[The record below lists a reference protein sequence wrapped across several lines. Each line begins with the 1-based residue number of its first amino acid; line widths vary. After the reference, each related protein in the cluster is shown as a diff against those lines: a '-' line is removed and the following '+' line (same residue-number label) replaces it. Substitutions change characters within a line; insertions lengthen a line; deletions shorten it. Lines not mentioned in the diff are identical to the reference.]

1 MFFLLWYNEK
11 SREVFMNFEFLFH
24 LSICFL
30 LSFLIGFERQYRK
43 RIIGLRTTIL
53 VSLGAF
59 LFVTFSFSV
68 GSTDISRIASQV
80 VTGIGFLGAGVI
92 LKDGK
97 KIRGLTTAATLWC
110 DAAIGVLC
118 AGGAILEASFGTFLI
133 LFANIVLRYINKLIN
148 NLSDSK
154 NSKIN
159 YQLKIIGSS
168 KVIQTIKKEVDDFLI
183 RENVEINHKTIENN
197 IKETVFLLNFLL
209 TKEDIEKLGKLIDK
223 IAIDYNIRNIDLKK
237 LNEIK
242 PEDFDDEL

>member
-1 MFFLLWYNEK
+1 
-11 SREVFMNFEFLFH
+11 MNNSDFLFN

-30 LSFLIGFERQYRK
+30 LSFFIGMERQYRK

-68 GSTDISRIASQV
+68 GSLDLSRIASQV

-110 DAAIGVLC
+110 DAAIGILC
-118 AGGAILEASFGTFLI
+118 AGGAIFEATLVRLLFYLLISF
-133 LFANIVLRYINKLIN
+133 LRHINKLIN
-148 NLSDSK
+148 NLSDTK
-154 NSKIN
+154 NSLIK
-159 YQLKIIGSS
+159 S
-168 KVIQTIKKEVDDFLI
+168 KLSLTGREKEIVEIKKEIQEFLSGQNQVDITNINLKRNQKLITLTIDFSIL
-183 RENVEINHKTIENN
+183 
-197 IKETVFLLNFLL
+197 
-209 TKEDIEKLGKLIDK
+209 KEDLVKFEKLIDEITEKSKLEK
-223 IAIDYNIRNIDLKK
+223 IELKK
-237 LNEIK
+237 VNEIK

>member
-1 MFFLLWYNEK
+1 
-11 SREVFMNFEFLFH
+11 MNNSNFLFN

-30 LSFLIGFERQYRK
+30 LSFFIGMERQYRK

-68 GSTDISRIASQV
+68 GSLDLSRIASQV

-110 DAAIGVLC
+110 DAAIGILC
-118 AGGAILEASFGTFLI
+118 AGGAIFEAILGTLII
-133 LFANIVLRYINKLIN
+133 LFANIILRHINKLIN
-148 NLSDSK
+148 NLSDTK
-154 NSKIN
+154 NSLIK
-159 YQLKIIGSS
+159 S
-168 KVIQTIKKEVDDFLI
+168 KVSLTGREKEIVEIKKEILEFLSGQNQVDITNINLKRNQKLITLTIDFSIL
-183 RENVEINHKTIENN
+183 
-197 IKETVFLLNFLL
+197 
-209 TKEDIEKLGKLIDK
+209 KEDLVKFEKLIDEITEKSKLEK
-223 IAIDYNIRNIDLKK
+223 IELKK
-237 LNEIK
+237 VNEIK

>member
-1 MFFLLWYNEK
+1 
-11 SREVFMNFEFLFH
+11 MNNYDFLFN

-30 LSFLIGFERQYRK
+30 LSFFIGMERQYRK

-68 GSTDISRIASQV
+68 GSLDLSRIASQV

-110 DAAIGVLC
+110 DAAIGILC
-118 AGGAILEASFGTFLI
+118 AGGAIFEAILGTLII
-133 LFANIVLRYINKLIN
+133 LFANIILRHINKLIN
-148 NLSDSK
+148 NLSDTK
-154 NSKIN
+154 NSLIK
-159 YQLKIIGSS
+159 S
-168 KVIQTIKKEVDDFLI
+168 KVSLTGREKEIVEIKKEIQEFLSGQNQVDITNINLKRNQKLITLTIDFSIL
-183 RENVEINHKTIENN
+183 
-197 IKETVFLLNFLL
+197 
-209 TKEDIEKLGKLIDK
+209 KEDLVKFEKLIDEITEKSKLEK
-223 IAIDYNIRNIDLKK
+223 IELKK
-237 LNEIK
+237 VNEIK

>member
-1 MFFLLWYNEK
+1 
-11 SREVFMNFEFLFH
+11 MNNSDFLFN

-30 LSFLIGFERQYRK
+30 LSFFIGMERRYRK

-68 GSTDISRIASQV
+68 GSLDLSRIASQV

-110 DAAIGVLC
+110 DAAIGILC
-118 AGGAILEASFGTFLI
+118 AGGAIFEAILGTLII
-133 LFANIVLRYINKLIN
+133 LFANIILRHINKLIN
-148 NLSDSK
+148 NLSDTK
-154 NSKIN
+154 NSLIK
-159 YQLKIIGSS
+159 S
-168 KVIQTIKKEVDDFLI
+168 KVSLTGREKEIVEIKKEIQEFLSGQNQVDITNINLKRNQKLITLTIDFSIL
-183 RENVEINHKTIENN
+183 
-197 IKETVFLLNFLL
+197 
-209 TKEDIEKLGKLIDK
+209 KEDLVKFEKLIDEITEKSKLEK
-223 IAIDYNIRNIDLKK
+223 IELKK
-237 LNEIK
+237 VNEIK

>member
-1 MFFLLWYNEK
+1 
-11 SREVFMNFEFLFH
+11 MNNYDFLFN

-30 LSFLIGFERQYRK
+30 LSFLIGMERQYRK

-68 GSTDISRIASQV
+68 GSLDLSRIASQV

-110 DAAIGVLC
+110 DAAIGILC
-118 AGGAILEASFGTFLI
+118 AGGAIFEAILGTLII
-133 LFANIVLRYINKLIN
+133 LFANIILRHINKLIN
-148 NLSDSK
+148 NLSDTK
-154 NSKIN
+154 NSLIK
-159 YQLKIIGSS
+159 S
-168 KVIQTIKKEVDDFLI
+168 KLSLTGREKEIVEIKKEILEFLSGQNQVDITNINLKRNQKLITLTIDFSIL
-183 RENVEINHKTIENN
+183 
-197 IKETVFLLNFLL
+197 
-209 TKEDIEKLGKLIDK
+209 KEDLVKFEKLIDEITEKSKLEK
-223 IAIDYNIRNIDLKK
+223 IELKK
-237 LNEIK
+237 VNEIK

>member
-1 MFFLLWYNEK
+1 
-11 SREVFMNFEFLFH
+11 MNNYDFLFN

-30 LSFLIGFERQYRK
+30 LSFFIGMERQYRK

-68 GSTDISRIASQV
+68 GSLDLSRIASQV

-110 DAAIGVLC
+110 DAAIGILC
-118 AGGAILEASFGTFLI
+118 AGGAIFEAILGTLII
-133 LFANIVLRYINKLIN
+133 LFANIILRHINKLIN
-148 NLSDSK
+148 NLSDTK
-154 NSKIN
+154 NSLIK
-159 YQLKIIGSS
+159 S
-168 KVIQTIKKEVDDFLI
+168 KLSLTGREKEIVEIKKEIQEFLSGQNQVDITNINLKRNQKLITLTIDFSIL
-183 RENVEINHKTIENN
+183 
-197 IKETVFLLNFLL
+197 
-209 TKEDIEKLGKLIDK
+209 KEDLVKFEKLIDEITEKSKFEK
-223 IAIDYNIRNIDLKK
+223 IELKK
-237 LNEIK
+237 VNEIK

>member
-1 MFFLLWYNEK
+1 
-11 SREVFMNFEFLFH
+11 MNNSNFLFN

-30 LSFLIGFERQYRK
+30 LSFFIGMERQYRK

-68 GSTDISRIASQV
+68 GSLDLSRIASQV

-110 DAAIGVLC
+110 DAAIGILC
-118 AGGAILEASFGTFLI
+118 AGGAIFEAILGTLII
-133 LFANIVLRYINKLIN
+133 LFANIILRHINKLIN
-148 NLSDSK
+148 NLSDTK
-154 NSKIN
+154 NSLIK
-159 YQLKIIGSS
+159 S
-168 KVIQTIKKEVDDFLI
+168 KLSLTGREKEIVEIKKEIQEFLSGQNQVDITNINLKRNQKLITLTIDFSIL
-183 RENVEINHKTIENN
+183 
-197 IKETVFLLNFLL
+197 
-209 TKEDIEKLGKLIDK
+209 KEDLVKFEKLIDEITEKSKFEK
-223 IAIDYNIRNIDLKK
+223 IELKK
-237 LNEIK
+237 VNEIK

>member
-1 MFFLLWYNEK
+1 
-11 SREVFMNFEFLFH
+11 MNNYDFLFN

-30 LSFLIGFERQYRK
+30 LSFLIGMERQYRK

-68 GSTDISRIASQV
+68 GSLDLSRIASQV

-110 DAAIGVLC
+110 DAAIGILC
-118 AGGAILEASFGTFLI
+118 AGGAIFEAILGTLII
-133 LFANIVLRYINKLIN
+133 LFANIILRHINKLIN
-148 NLSDSK
+148 NLSDTK
-154 NSKIN
+154 NSLIK
-159 YQLKIIGSS
+159 S
-168 KVIQTIKKEVDDFLI
+168 KLSLTGREKEIVEIKKEIQEFLSGQNQVDITNINLKRNQKLITLTIDFSIL
-183 RENVEINHKTIENN
+183 
-197 IKETVFLLNFLL
+197 
-209 TKEDIEKLGKLIDK
+209 KEDLVKFEKLIDEITEKSKLEK
-223 IAIDYNIRNIDLKK
+223 IELKK
-237 LNEIK
+237 VNEIK

>member
-1 MFFLLWYNEK
+1 
-11 SREVFMNFEFLFH
+11 MNNYDFLFN

-30 LSFLIGFERQYRK
+30 LSFFIGMERQYRK

-68 GSTDISRIASQV
+68 GSLDLSRIASQV

-110 DAAIGVLC
+110 DAAIGILC
-118 AGGAILEASFGTFLI
+118 AGGATFEAILGTLII
-133 LFANIVLRYINKLIN
+133 LFANIILRHINKLIN
-148 NLSDSK
+148 NLSDTK
-154 NSKIN
+154 NSLIK
-159 YQLKIIGSS
+159 S
-168 KVIQTIKKEVDDFLI
+168 KVSLTGREKEIVEIKKEIQEFLSGQNQVDITNINLKRNQKLITLTIDFSIL
-183 RENVEINHKTIENN
+183 
-197 IKETVFLLNFLL
+197 
-209 TKEDIEKLGKLIDK
+209 KEDLVKFEKLIDEITEKSKLEK
-223 IAIDYNIRNIDLKK
+223 IELKK
-237 LNEIK
+237 VNEIK

>member
-1 MFFLLWYNEK
+1 
-11 SREVFMNFEFLFH
+11 MNNSDFLFN

-30 LSFLIGFERQYRK
+30 LSFFIGMERQYRK

-68 GSTDISRIASQV
+68 GSLDLSRIASQV

-110 DAAIGVLC
+110 DAAIGILC
-118 AGGAILEASFGTFLI
+118 AGGAIFEAILGTLII
-133 LFANIVLRYINKLIN
+133 LFANIILRHINKLIN
-148 NLSDSK
+148 NLSDTK
-154 NSKIN
+154 NSLIK
-159 YQLKIIGSS
+159 S
-168 KVIQTIKKEVDDFLI
+168 KLSLTGRKKEIVEIKKEIQEFLSGQNQVDITNINLKRNQKLITLTIDFSIL
-183 RENVEINHKTIENN
+183 
-197 IKETVFLLNFLL
+197 
-209 TKEDIEKLGKLIDK
+209 KEDLVKFEKLIDEITEKSKLEK
-223 IAIDYNIRNIDLKK
+223 IELKK
-237 LNEIK
+237 VIEIK

>member
-1 MFFLLWYNEK
+1 
-11 SREVFMNFEFLFH
+11 MNNYDFLFN

-30 LSFLIGFERQYRK
+30 LSFFIGMERQYRK

-68 GSTDISRIASQV
+68 GSLDLSRIASQV

-110 DAAIGVLC
+110 DAAIGILC
-118 AGGAILEASFGTFLI
+118 AGGAIFEAILGTLII
-133 LFANIVLRYINKLIN
+133 LFANIILRHINKLIN
-148 NLSDSK
+148 NLSDTK
-154 NSKIN
+154 NSLIK
-159 YQLKIIGSS
+159 S
-168 KVIQTIKKEVDDFLI
+168 KLSLTGREKEIVEIKKEIQEFLSGQNQVDITNINLKRNQKLITLTIDFSIL
-183 RENVEINHKTIENN
+183 
-197 IKETVFLLNFLL
+197 
-209 TKEDIEKLGKLIDK
+209 KEDLVKFEKLIDEITEKSKLEK
-223 IAIDYNIRNIDLKK
+223 IELKK